1 MSIYLISNRK
11 VTNNRFSNKGT
22 ERARRDF
29 RVATCEIPMGS
40 SSATYAILPDNDPDG
55 YKEVAAAFTKQSN
68 KVNLKGLKG
77 TAYMFADIYN
87 QMLNI
92 TDGQSDCLFF
102 IHGFANKLEGNLE
115 HIKKLHDIYIKPK
128 DSGIDHLIYVAWPSI
143 GHKVG
148 TYWNDQ
154 NDAEETGRVLGG
166 LFSKLYGFFID
177 LFEISGMERCSN
189 RIHLAAHSMG
199 NTVLDYMLQNIPTPK
214 LFNLFGET
222 LLLNSD
228 VRFDIFENKGS
239 FTKLEAL
246 SSRTHIYISQ
256 SDDVLSMISR
266 YTKNFKRR
274 LGHKGPKNLKKLP
287 SETIVIDTTDV
298 GKASSFREKTLDHW
312 GYIERDKVIADIKQ
326 VLTGRDEENI
336 KGRKESKKGKNY
348 FVLE

>member
-11 VTNNRFSNKGT
+11 VTNNKFSNKGT

-29 RVATCEIPMGS
+29 RVATVNIPKEGK
-40 SSATYAILPDNDPDG
+40 SATYKILPDNDPDG
-55 YKEVAAAFTKQSN
+55 YMDVARAFIKQTK
-68 KVNLKGLKG
+68 KVNIDSLKG

-87 QMLNI
+87 QMLEAE
-92 TDGQSDCLFF
+92 GRQGDCLFF
-102 IHGFANKLEGNLE
+102 IHGFATKLDKCLE
-115 HIKKLHDIYIKPK
+115 HIKKLHDIYIKPA

-143 GHKVG
+143 GSKVG

-177 LFEISGMERCSN
+177 IFEIAGMERCSN

-199 NTVLDYMLQNIPTPK
+199 NTVLDYMLQNIPDQK

-222 LLLNSD
+222 LLLNAD
-228 VRFDIFENKGS
+228 VRYDIFENKGS
-239 FTKLEAL
+239 FNKLEAL
-246 SSRTHIYISQ
+246 SSRTHIYISH
-256 SDDVLSMISR
+256 SDDVLGMISQ

-287 SETIVIDTTDV
+287 PEMIVIDSTNA
-298 GKASSFREKTLDHW
+298 GKGSSIMEKTLDHW
-312 GYIERDKVIADIKQ
+312 GYLERQKVIADIKQ
-326 VLTGRDEENI
+326 VLAGKDGDLL
-336 KGRKESKKGKNY
+336 KGRKKSKKGKNY
-348 FVLE
+348 FVLG

>member
-11 VTNNRFSNKGT
+11 VIKNEFSNKGK

-29 RVATCEIPMGS
+29 RVAICQIPKGS
-40 SSATYAILPDNDPDG
+40 SKAKYKILDDYDLDG
-55 YKEVAAAFTKQSN
+55 YIEVAEALKGQS
-68 KVNLKGLKG
+68 KVNLDNLKG
-77 TAYMFADIYN
+77 TAYMFADLYY
-87 QMLNI
+87 QMLKVK
-92 TDGQSDCLFF
+92 DKQSDCLFF
-102 IHGFANKLEGNLE
+102 IHGFANKLEDNLE

-166 LFSKLYGFFID
+166 LFSKLFGFFVD
-177 LFEISGMERCSN
+177 MFEISGMDRCIN
-189 RIHLAAHSMG
+189 LIHLAAHSMG
-199 NTVLDYMLQNIPTPK
+199 NTVLDYMLQNIPEHK

-228 VRFDIFENKGS
+228 VPYDIFENNGS

-256 SDDVLSMISR
+256 SDEVLSVLSR

-274 LGHKGPKNLKKLP
+274 LGHKGPRDLSKLT
-287 SETIVIDTTDV
+287 SEIFVVDTTNA
-298 GKASSFREKTLDHW
+298 GKASTFREKTLDHW
-312 GYIERDKVIADIKQ
+312 GYIERIKVINDIKQ
-326 VLTGRDEENI
+326 VLAGKDEIPE
-336 KGRKESKKGKNY
+336 RKESRKGKNY
-348 FVLE
+348 FVLK